1 MTTTMNHRDCDHPAT
16 KAGRA
21 ACRKARAAEDAAWQ
35 ARIKARKAAADE
47 LISVF
52 DDRCGNANDWV
63 MKGAHAFTPFEG
75 TNRYAAAYALLDY
88 FAPSGDDAEDARR
101 RLNGYTITTSPH
113 EILRITLRRFS

>member
-1 MTTTMNHRDCDHPAT
+1 MNHSNCHHPAT
-16 KAGRA
+16 KAARA
-21 ACRKARAAEDAAWQ
+21 KCRKERAVEDAAWQ

-52 DDRCGNANDWV
+52 DDRCGNATDWV
-63 MKGAHAFTPFEG
+63 MRGATAFTPFTG
-75 TNRYAAAYALLDY
+75 TNRYAAAYALLDH
-88 FAPSGDDAEDARR
+88 FAPSGDEAEDARR